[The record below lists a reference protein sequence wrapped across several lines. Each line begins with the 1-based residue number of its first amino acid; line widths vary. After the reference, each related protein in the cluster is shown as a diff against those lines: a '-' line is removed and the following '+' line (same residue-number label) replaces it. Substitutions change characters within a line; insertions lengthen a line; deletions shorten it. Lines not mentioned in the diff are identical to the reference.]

1 MKKSKSL
8 YHGHRSPASVISCAV
23 RSYFRFQL
31 SLRDIEELLFERG
44 VVVSYATIPP
54 WCDKFG
60 ASFAHRVKTARRK
73 PGTTWHRLCRN
84 KKFFDPFPT
93 ICRGKAARGHK
104 ALWSSHSGNPYC
116 DRAI

>member
-1 MKKSKSL
+1 M
-8 YHGHRSPASVISCAV
+8 
-23 RSYFRFQL
+23 
-31 SLRDIEELLFERG
+31 
-44 VVVSYATIPP
+44 
-54 WCDKFG
+54 
-60 ASFAHRVKTARRK
+60 
-73 PGTTWHRLCRN
+73 PGTQILPGLKAGDPYGLCRN